1 MLHTQ
6 DFNNLGDQVFFL
18 RYTSGPSSD
27 ECESDSE
34 NEIDDN
40 LEESL
45 KDESDPEEVKVPLE
59 RERTATDTKVDPPAK
74 NYNASE
80 TKSELGETTQNE
92 TKITKSRVPIL
103 SGGRTQSEQRSGG

>member
-45 KDESDPEEVKVPLE
+45 KDESDPEEVILSDPEEVKLPSE
-59 RERTATDTKVDPPAK
+59 RERTATDTKVDSPA
-74 NYNASE
+74 
-80 TKSELGETTQNE
+80 
-92 TKITKSRVPIL
+92 
-103 SGGRTQSEQRSGG
+103 